1 MQHRD
6 AGLRVQAPPPVGKLL
21 PERAPPVHDDED
33 DDYGR
38 VEVLIARYRES
49 YGSTAPIPDITQEQ

>member
-21 PERAPPVHDDED
+21 PERAPVHDDED
-33 DDYGR
+33 DDYRR

-49 YGSTAPIPDITQEQ
+49 YGPTAPIPDLTQEQ